1 MIDEKDIARLKEIF
15 ITRQECQSNIDNF
28 DSKLSKDIVRLAVI
42 ENQLKLVLGV
52 LTAVGGGMLT
62 VLLKL
67 FFGG

>member
-1 MIDEKDIARLKEIF
+1 MIDDKDILRLKEIF
-15 ITRQECQSNIDNF
+15 ITRQECQANINSF
-28 DSKLSKDIVRLAVI
+28 DSKLIKDIVRLAVI

-52 LTAVGGGMLT
+52 LAAVGGGMLT